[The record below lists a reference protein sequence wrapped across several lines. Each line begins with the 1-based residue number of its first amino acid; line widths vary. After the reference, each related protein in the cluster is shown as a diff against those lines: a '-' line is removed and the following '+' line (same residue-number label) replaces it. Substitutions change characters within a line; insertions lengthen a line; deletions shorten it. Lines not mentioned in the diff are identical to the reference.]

1 MKGRWKK
8 RSDANPQPGWL
19 FAESLSYSDLVFVLL
34 SLLVVCGGS
43 RFFFSLLCANEFSL
57 SPDATVHLRE
67 CVRRRLYMC
76 VSLRMRL
83 LCLQREMIWHSN
95 SAPPSLALSRSRFLL
110 YQCLPRFCDSS
121 EKPSQTQFSHSSS
134 CHYHILITFFK
145 EGPGVK

>member
-1 MKGRWKK
+1 MIW
-8 RSDANPQPGWL
+8 SL
-19 FAESLSYSDLVFVLL
+19 FCF

-43 RFFFSLLCANEFSL
+43 RFFPSCVLMSFPSL
-57 SPDATVHLRE
+57 SRCNRAFERVCASQLVYV
-67 CVRRRLYMC
+67 CFSSYA
-76 VSLRMRL
+76 SNRL

-95 SAPPSLALSRSRFLL
+95 SAPPSLALSRFLL

-134 CHYHILITFFK
+134 CHYHILITFFFFK